1 MAGLIAWT
9 QIDKQ
14 LDRRSRSNQMHEV
27 RYEGKTNKKIISFSS
42 CEALGCFQ
50 DLSNLMPG
58 AKAIS

>member
-27 RYEGKTNKKIISFSS
+27 RYEGKTNKKNYIF
-42 CEALGCFQ
+42 
-50 DLSNLMPG
+50 
-58 AKAIS
+58 